1 MRTMRTM
8 RPVNI
13 VSLRKKR
20 KSKKKERRRKTDLDG
35 NPIFFL
41 KGAKKSW
48 DQARNMKWDGLQQ
61 QPLGLIGSGS
71 SRSGQ
76 GTHKKAILSKLVR
89 LSK

>member
-1 MRTMRTM
+1 
-8 RPVNI
+8 V

-20 KSKKKERRRKTDLDG
+20 KLKKKERRRKTDLDG

-48 DQARNMKWDGLQQ
+48 DQTRNMKWDGLQ

>member
-1 MRTMRTM
+1 MRTVRTV
-8 RPVNI
+8 RV

-20 KSKKKERRRKTDLDG
+20 KLKKKERRRKTDLDG

-48 DQARNMKWDGLQQ
+48 DQARNMKWDGIQQ
-61 QPLGLIGSGS
+61 QPLPLGLIGSGS